1 MPPRHG
7 GQPAGRWAGGEKEE
21 VRVTPRPQ
29 VSEGKDGAAFAESRV
44 RRRGRRGVSFGV
56 RPHGDG
62 KKAVRHLDGEARLQ
76 DRPQAWVSAG
86 QECGRGQSP
95 GAPRHLKVRRREYH
109 ASGPRGDR
117 RTRVPGAAAENVPRT
132 DVAAERGGTSRKTQ
146 FRSQPPGIPEGA
158 STDWGGPGSR
168 TEQVR
173 EETGTQQPTGGGK
186 PNVREQTSGWTRSG
200 PTLDC
205 HSADKEGHPD
215 ACHNVAVDPGDVMPS
230 ETHTEEQTPL

>member
-1 MPPRHG
+1 MWPRTKPWGTPPFKS
-7 GQPAGRWAGGEKEE
+7 PEE
-21 VRVTPRPQ
+21 RV
-29 VSEGKDGAAFAESRV
+29 SRI
-44 RRRGRRGVSFGV
+44 RTKR
-56 RPHGDG
+56 
-62 KKAVRHLDGEARLQ
+62 
-76 DRPQAWVSAG
+76 G
-86 QECGRGQSP
+86 QENG
-95 GAPRHLKVRRREYH
+95 
-109 ASGPRGDR
+109 GP
-117 RTRVPGAAAENVPRT
+117 ENVPRT
-132 DVAAERGGTSRKTQ
+132 DVAAECGGTSRKTQ

-230 ETHTEEQTPL
+230 ETHRRTDPPVILPHEVPTTTPGRWGTPAPEKRKNA